1 MSYAR
6 RTDSNHQAI
15 GNALRRL
22 GFSVL
27 DLSRVGGG
35 CPDYLV
41 HLGQFWA
48 LVEVKTEKGKLR
60 REQLEFQQT
69 WPVTVVRTLEDV
81 VRLRERV

>member
-1 MSYAR
+1 MTWAK

-22 GFSVL
+22 GFMVL
-27 DLSRVGGG
+27 DLSRVGSG

-41 HLGQFWA
+41 HLGSFWA

-60 REQLEFQQT
+60 REQLEFQKT
-69 WPVTVVRTLEDV
+69 WPVTVIRTLEDV
-81 VRLRERV
+81 VRLRQQV